1 MEAQPM
7 RRTYASWQAI
17 TVALTL
23 WSATAGATP
32 ATATPN
38 ATDEPSVEFPL
49 RWYSY
54 PEIAK
59 QLSVG
64 ERTVQCAPD
73 LRQCVAL
80 VHLKPRPWQAAVR
93 LLSEGLEV
101 RLRKVS
107 DAENRWVLERDPRV
121 AARERRWR
129 QRLKAYLVEEAKH
142 RVQLGEEDDYLGELY
157 ALFSMSECERLLAL
171 RARVNEWWAANRGR
185 YADERAL
192 VAAVPLGASEVGESV
207 WQKAEKWVQSRQSA
221 LRRRLGALGED
232 RGLLVKALLLRV
244 VAKIDDLHLMRLYRS
259 LSLEQLLELG
269 TLWGRIDR
277 WTDQWLD
284 DNANLYQDPKE
295 RLRARMR
302 ALSLGRSDVSA
313 ELWRAIEPH
322 LPFLT
327 GSYGV
332 SLLREAY
339 GLEDE
344 EKLVLYRLAERQR
357 FHDYFRQFVYSVLR
371 RGSTLQT
378 MVEEAFERGIS
389 LRAIELPA
397 SADNPTLWKWMLSNV
412 SSESYYQNFARE
424 AEARPHEWCLVLGVH
439 WHPRYLWLEVNYAV
453 VHANGVCAEGGG
465 FLLYPF
471 GESDWLAK
479 MSSVLG
485 EEANQ
490 WLTRWQAET
499 ERALQTPLA
508 QQVATIEKP
517 AAESLMQQIALWA
530 QASGTEVIM
539 ELLPSRDI
547 RSFIEKFKRCS
558 LSQLLTAEEI
568 RLERPR
574 LRLRVEDGVL
584 RVSSYVSFMD
594 RGVDYPA
601 AAVLQLARGVQRHAP
616 ERFPW
621 EPLEQF
627 CRSVSPD
634 QIRWLEIG
642 TEWVQSRRFW
652 YSFNLIGFYRL
663 YHGVLRGQGRPI
675 VERGGEVR
683 FAQWSPQAL
692 QQLQTFLQAT
702 ITSLKIGTVR
712 AFHPGFVSRLLR
724 SGVEVFP
731 AKAVQD
737 THTEASPDAGAQGQ
751 PEPVWSLAWIPR
763 LQDYAGL
770 WDRLLDDLLGG
781 DIGLGKGR
789 VRLVGVDGR

>member
-1 MEAQPM
+1 M

-32 ATATPN
+32 ALATPN

-54 PEIAK
+54 PEIAQ

-277 WTDQWLD
+277 WTDQWWD

-439 WHPRYLWLEVNYAV
+439 WHPRNLTLEVNYAV

-568 RLERPR
+568 RIERPR

-642 TEWVQSRRFW
+642 TEWVQSRRFGDLQG
-652 YSFNLIGFYRL
+652 SLIEFYRL

-692 QQLQTFLQAT
+692 QQLQTLLQAT
-702 ITSLKIGTVR
+702 ISCFDTRTV
-712 AFHPGFVSRLLR
+712 AVFHPGFVSRLLR

-731 AKAVQD
+731 EEAVQD

-751 PEPVWSLAWIPR
+751 PESVWR
-763 LQDYAGL
+763 LRWMAGL
-770 WDRLLDDLLGG
+770 RDYDLNIVLGG
-781 DIGLGKGR
+781 GIDLGKGS

>member
-1 MEAQPM
+1 
-7 RRTYASWQAI
+7 
-17 TVALTL
+17 
-23 WSATAGATP
+23 
-32 ATATPN
+32 
-38 ATDEPSVEFPL
+38 
-49 RWYSY
+49 
-54 PEIAK
+54 
-59 QLSVG
+59 
-64 ERTVQCAPD
+64 
-73 LRQCVAL
+73 
-80 VHLKPRPWQAAVR
+80 
-93 LLSEGLEV
+93 
-101 RLRKVS
+101 
-107 DAENRWVLERDPRV
+107 
-121 AARERRWR
+121 
-129 QRLKAYLVEEAKH
+129 
-142 RVQLGEEDDYLGELY
+142 
-157 ALFSMSECERLLAL
+157 
-171 RARVNEWWAANRGR
+171 
-185 YADERAL
+185 
-192 VAAVPLGASEVGESV
+192 
-207 WQKAEKWVQSRQSA
+207 
-221 LRRRLGALGED
+221 
-232 RGLLVKALLLRV
+232 
-244 VAKIDDLHLMRLYRS
+244 
-259 LSLEQLLELG
+259 
-269 TLWGRIDR
+269 
-277 WTDQWLD
+277 
-284 DNANLYQDPKE
+284 
-295 RLRARMR
+295 MR

-439 WHPRYLWLEVNYAV
+439 WHPRNLTLEVNYAV

-568 RLERPR
+568 RIERPR

-642 TEWVQSRRFW
+642 TEWVQSRQFGDLRD
-652 YSFNLIGFYRL
+652 SLIKFYRL

-751 PEPVWSLAWIPR
+751 PEPVWGLAWIPR

-781 DIGLGKGR
+781 DIGLGKGS

>member
-1 MEAQPM
+1 M

-32 ATATPN
+32 ALATPN

-54 PEIAK
+54 PEIAQ

-171 RARVNEWWAANRGR
+171 RARVIEWWAANRGR

-692 QQLQTFLQAT
+692 QQLQTLLQAT
-702 ITSLKIGTVR
+702 TSCFDALAV
-712 AFHPGFVSRLLR
+712 AVFHPGFVSRLLR

-751 PEPVWSLAWIPR
+751 PESVWR
-763 LQDYAGL
+763 LHWTTGLRDY
-770 WDRLLDDLLGG
+770 DLNRILGG
-781 DIGLGKGR
+781 AVHLGKGS

>member
-1 MEAQPM
+1 M

-54 PEIAK
+54 PEIAQ

-107 DAENRWVLERDPRV
+107 DAENRWVLERAPQV

-129 QRLKAYLVEEAKH
+129 QRLKAYLVDEAKH
-142 RVQLGEEDDYLGELY
+142 TMQLGEEKDYLSELY
-157 ALFSMSECERLLAL
+157 ALFSTSECERLLAL
-171 RARVNEWWAANRGR
+171 RARVNEWLEANRAK

-192 VAAVPLGASEVGESV
+192 VAAAPLGASEVGESV

-221 LRRRLGALGED
+221 LQRRLGVLGED

-244 VAKIDDLHLMRLYRS
+244 IARIDSLHLRRLYRS
-259 LSLEQLLELG
+259 FSLEQLLELG

-277 WTDQWLD
+277 WVRQWSH
-284 DNANLYQDPKE
+284 DNADLYKDPE
-295 RLRARMR
+295 EHMRAEMR

-313 ELWRAIEPH
+313 ELWHAIEPH
-322 LPFLT
+322 LPFLRDRFLR
-327 GSYGV
+327 GSLEA
-332 SLLREAY
+332 SLLAEAS
-339 GLEDE
+339 GSEVE
-344 EKLVLYRLAERQR
+344 EKLVLYRLALEQRLFRDDYLRQL
-357 FHDYFRQFVYSVLR
+357 VYPLLR
-371 RGSTLQT
+371 RGSILQT

-397 SADNPTLWKWMLSNV
+397 SADNPTLWKWLLSGRFPD
-412 SSESYYQNFARE
+412 SYYQNLARE

-439 WHPRYLWLEVNYAV
+439 WHPRNLTLEVNYAV
-453 VHANGVCAEGGG
+453 VHANGVWAEYGE
-465 FLLYPF
+465 FSLHPF
-471 GESDWLAK
+471 SQSDWLAK

-485 EEANQ
+485 EEASQ

-530 QASGTEVIM
+530 QASGTEVVM

-547 RSFIEKFKRCS
+547 RPFDIEAFKRCS
-558 LSQLLTAEEI
+558 LSRLLTAEEI
-568 RLERPR
+568 RSERPL

-584 RVSSYVSFMD
+584 RVSSYVSFVD

-642 TEWVQSRRFW
+642 TEWVQSRRFG
-652 YSFNLIGFYRL
+652 YLQGSLIEFYRL

-683 FAQWSPQAL
+683 FVQWSPQAL
-692 QQLQTFLQAT
+692 QQLQTLLQAT
-702 ITSLKIGTVR
+702 ISRFDALAV
-712 AFHPGFVSRLLR
+712 AVFHPSFVSRLLR

-731 AKAVQD
+731 AEAVQD
-737 THTEASPDAGAQGQ
+737 VDTEALPDAGAQGQ
-751 PEPVWSLAWIPR
+751 PESVWR
-763 LQDYAGL
+763 LRWMAGL
-770 WDRLLDDLLGG
+770 RDYDLNRILGG
-781 DIGLGKGR
+781 AVHLGKGE
-789 VRLVGVDGR
+789 VRLVGVDSR

>member
-107 DAENRWVLERDPRV
+107 DAENRWVLERDPQV

-142 RVQLGEEDDYLGELY
+142 TMQLGEEEDYLSELY
-157 ALFSMSECERLLAL
+157 ALFSTSECERLLAL
-171 RARVNEWWAANRGR
+171 RARVIEWWAANRGR

-192 VAAVPLGASEVGESV
+192 VAAVPLGASEVGESM

-221 LRRRLGALGED
+221 LQRRLGVLGED

-244 VAKIDDLHLMRLYRS
+244 IARIDSLHLRRLYRS
-259 LSLEQLLELG
+259 FSLEQLLELG

-284 DNANLYQDPKE
+284 DNANLYQDSKE
-295 RLRARMR
+295 RDRARMR

-327 GSYGV
+327 GSFEV
-332 SLLREAY
+332 SLLREVY

-344 EKLVLYRLAERQR
+344 EKLVLYHLAERQR

-389 LRAIELPA
+389 LRVIELPA

-424 AEARPHEWCLVLGVH
+424 AEARPHEWCLVLGVR
-439 WHPRYLWLEVNYAV
+439 WQPRYLTLEVNYAV
-453 VHANGVCAEGGG
+453 LHANGVCAKQGS
-465 FLLYPF
+465 FSLYPF
-471 GESDWLAK
+471 SRSDWLAK

-485 EEANQ
+485 EEASQ

-517 AAESLMQQIALWA
+517 AEKSLMQQIALWA

-568 RLERPR
+568 RIECPR

-584 RVSSYVSFMD
+584 RVSSYVSFVD

-642 TEWVQSRRFW
+642 TEWVQSRRFG

-702 ITSLKIGTVR
+702 TSHFDALAV
-712 AFHPGFVSRLLR
+712 AVFHPGFVSRLLR

-731 AKAVQD
+731 AEAVQD

-751 PEPVWSLAWIPR
+751 PESVWR
-763 LQDYAGL
+763 LRWTTGQRDY
-770 WDRLLDDLLGG
+770 DLNIVLGG
-781 DIGLGKGR
+781 GINLGKGR

>member
-1 MEAQPM
+1 M

-54 PEIAK
+54 PEIAQ

-107 DAENRWVLERDPRV
+107 DAENRWVLERDPQV

-157 ALFSMSECERLLAL
+157 ALFSTSECERLLAL
-171 RARVNEWWAANRGR
+171 RARVNEWLEANRAK

-192 VAAVPLGASEVGESV
+192 VAAAPLGASEVGGSV
-207 WQKAEKWVQSRQSA
+207 WQKVEEWVQSRQSA
-221 LRRRLGALGED
+221 LRRRLGVLGED

-244 VAKIDDLHLMRLYRS
+244 IARIDSLHLMRLYRS

-277 WTDQWLD
+277 WGRQWWD
-284 DNANLYQDPKE
+284 DNADLYQDPEE
-295 RLRARMR
+295 RLRAKMR

-322 LPFLT
+322 LPFLRDRFLR
-327 GSYGV
+327 GSLEA
-332 SLLREAY
+332 SLLAEAS
-339 GLEDE
+339 GSEVE
-344 EKLVLYRLAERQR
+344 EKLVLYRLALEQRLFRDDYLRQL
-357 FHDYFRQFVYSVLR
+357 VYPLLR
-371 RGSTLQT
+371 RGSVLQT

-397 SADNPTLWKWMLSNV
+397 SADNPTLWKWLLSGRFPD
-412 SSESYYQNFARE
+412 SYYQNLARE

-439 WHPRYLWLEVNYAV
+439 WHPRNLTLEVNYAV
-453 VHANGVCAEGGG
+453 LHANGMWAEEDR
-465 FLLYPF
+465 FSLYPF
-471 GESDWLAK
+471 SRSDWLAK

-547 RSFIEKFKRCS
+547 RPFDIEKFKRCS
-558 LSQLLTAEEI
+558 LSRLLTAEEI
-568 RLERPR
+568 RFERPR

-584 RVSSYVSFMD
+584 RVSSYVSFVD

-642 TEWVQSRRFW
+642 TEWVQSRRFGCLR
-652 YSFNLIGFYRL
+652 SLIEFYRL

-692 QQLQTFLQAT
+692 QQLQTLLQAT
-702 ITSLKIGTVR
+702 TSRFDALAVA

-731 AKAVQD
+731 AEAVQD

-751 PEPVWSLAWIPR
+751 PESVWR
-763 LQDYAGL
+763 LRWMAG
-770 WDRLLDDLLGG
+770 RRGYDLNIVLGG
-781 DIGLGKGR
+781 GIDLGKGR

>member
-1 MEAQPM
+1 
-7 RRTYASWQAI
+7 
-17 TVALTL
+17 
-23 WSATAGATP
+23 
-32 ATATPN
+32 
-38 ATDEPSVEFPL
+38 
-49 RWYSY
+49 
-54 PEIAK
+54 
-59 QLSVG
+59 
-64 ERTVQCAPD
+64 
-73 LRQCVAL
+73 
-80 VHLKPRPWQAAVR
+80 
-93 LLSEGLEV
+93 
-101 RLRKVS
+101 
-107 DAENRWVLERDPRV
+107 
-121 AARERRWR
+121 
-129 QRLKAYLVEEAKH
+129 
-142 RVQLGEEDDYLGELY
+142 
-157 ALFSMSECERLLAL
+157 
-171 RARVNEWWAANRGR
+171 
-185 YADERAL
+185 
-192 VAAVPLGASEVGESV
+192 
-207 WQKAEKWVQSRQSA
+207 
-221 LRRRLGALGED
+221 
-232 RGLLVKALLLRV
+232 
-244 VAKIDDLHLMRLYRS
+244 
-259 LSLEQLLELG
+259 
-269 TLWGRIDR
+269 
-277 WTDQWLD
+277 
-284 DNANLYQDPKE
+284 
-295 RLRARMR
+295 MR

-424 AEARPHEWCLVLGVH
+424 AEARPHEWCLVLGVR

-453 VHANGVCAEGGG
+453 VHANGMCAEQGS
-465 FLLYPF
+465 FSLYPF
-471 GESDWLAK
+471 SRSDWLAK

-568 RLERPR
+568 RIERPL

-781 DIGLGKGR
+781 DIGLGKGS

>member
-1 MEAQPM
+1 M
-7 RRTYASWQAI
+7 
-17 TVALTL
+17 
-23 WSATAGATP
+23 
-32 ATATPN
+32 
-38 ATDEPSVEFPL
+38 
-49 RWYSY
+49 
-54 PEIAK
+54 
-59 QLSVG
+59 
-64 ERTVQCAPD
+64 
-73 LRQCVAL
+73 
-80 VHLKPRPWQAAVR
+80 
-93 LLSEGLEV
+93 
-101 RLRKVS
+101 
-107 DAENRWVLERDPRV
+107 

-171 RARVNEWWAANRGR
+171 RARVYEWWAANRGR

-277 WTDQWLD
+277 WTDQWWD
-284 DNANLYQDPKE
+284 DNANLYQDPEE

-344 EKLVLYRLAERQR
+344 EKLVLYRLALEQRLFRDDYLRQL
-357 FHDYFRQFVYSVLR
+357 VYPLLR
-371 RGSTLQT
+371 RGSVLQT

-397 SADNPTLWKWMLSNV
+397 SADNPTLWKWLLSGRFPD
-412 SSESYYQNFARE
+412 SYYQNLARE

-439 WHPRYLWLEVNYAV
+439 WHPRSLMLEVNYAV
-453 VHANGVCAEGGG
+453 LHANGVWAEYGK
-465 FLLYPF
+465 FILYPF
-471 GESDWLAK
+471 SESDWLAK

-485 EEANQ
+485 EEASQ

-547 RSFIEKFKRCS
+547 RPFDIEKFKRCS

-568 RLERPR
+568 LFERPL

-584 RVSSYVSFMD
+584 RVSSYVSFVD

-642 TEWVQSRRFW
+642 TEWVQSRRFG
-652 YSFNLIGFYRL
+652 YLQGCLIKFYRL

-683 FAQWSPQAL
+683 FVQWSPQAL

-702 ITSLKIGTVR
+702 ISCFDTRTV
-712 AFHPGFVSRLLR
+712 AVFHPGFVSRLLR

-731 AKAVQD
+731 AEAVQD

-781 DIGLGKGR
+781 NIGLGKGS
-789 VRLVGVDGR
+789 VRLVGVDSR

>member
-1 MEAQPM
+1 M

-32 ATATPN
+32 ALATPN

-107 DAENRWVLERDPRV
+107 DAENRWVLERDPQV

-142 RVQLGEEDDYLGELY
+142 TMQLGEEKDYLSELY
-157 ALFSMSECERLLAL
+157 ALFSTSECERLLAL
-171 RARVNEWWAANRGR
+171 RARVNEWLEANRAK

-221 LRRRLGALGED
+221 LQRRLGVLGED

-244 VAKIDDLHLMRLYRS
+244 IARIDSLHLRRLYRS

-277 WTDQWLD
+277 WGRQWSR
-284 DNANLYQDPKE
+284 DNADVYKDSE
-295 RLRARMR
+295 EHMRAEMR

-322 LPFLT
+322 LPFLRDRFLR
-327 GSYGV
+327 GSLEA
-332 SLLREAY
+332 SLLAEAS
-339 GLEDE
+339 GSEVE
-344 EKLVLYRLAERQR
+344 EKLVLYRLAREQQFFRDDYLRQL
-357 FHDYFRQFVYSVLR
+357 VYPLLR
-371 RGSTLQT
+371 RGSVLQT

-397 SADNPTLWKWMLSNV
+397 SADNPTLWKWLLSGRFPD
-412 SSESYYQNFARE
+412 SYSQNLARE

-439 WHPRYLWLEVNYAV
+439 WQPRYLWLEVNYAV
-453 VHANGVCAEGGG
+453 VHANGMWAKGGR

-547 RSFIEKFKRCS
+547 RSSDIEEFKRCS
-558 LSQLLTAEEI
+558 LSQLLTAKEF
-568 RLERPR
+568 RSERPL

-584 RVSSYVSFMD
+584 RVSSYVSFVD

-601 AAVLQLARGVQRHAP
+601 AAVLQLVRGVQRHAP

-642 TEWVQSRRFW
+642 TEWVQSRRFGYLW
-652 YSFNLIGFYRL
+652 GSLIEFYRL

-683 FAQWSPQAL
+683 FVQWSPQAL
-692 QQLQTFLQAT
+692 QQLQTLLQAT
-702 ITSLKIGTVR
+702 ISRFDALAV
-712 AFHPGFVSRLLR
+712 AVFHPGFVSRLLR

-731 AKAVQD
+731 AEAVQD

-751 PEPVWSLAWIPR
+751 PESVWR
-763 LQDYAGL
+763 LRWMAGL
-770 WDRLLDDLLGG
+770 RDYDLNRILGG
-781 DIGLGKGR
+781 AVHLGKGR
-789 VRLVGVDGR
+789 VRLVGVDSR